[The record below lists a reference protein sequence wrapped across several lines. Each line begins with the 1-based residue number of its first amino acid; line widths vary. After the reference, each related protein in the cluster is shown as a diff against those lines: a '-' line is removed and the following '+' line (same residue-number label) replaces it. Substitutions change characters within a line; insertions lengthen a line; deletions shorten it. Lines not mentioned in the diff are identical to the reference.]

1 MFQTPSWCPGVTY
14 IRKADVIV
22 ASVQTAATCRLPSQC
37 RSLPSASG
45 IHPVRQC
52 AIPTRSRKGIGGC
65 IVSSWR
71 IGRAMTVR
79 LGQKASAF
87 WGAPPPSCAQVSGS
101 VPFGWCLGHG
111 IYFSHSDN
119 GAMAE
124 IILVPL
130 LVCFRLLGR
139 SRPTRSVGRAW
150 CRRTA
155 VCPLD
160 GHRIEKEGDSVATS
174 LQFVLLSCLCHLDR

>member
-1 MFQTPSWCPGVTY
+1 
-14 IRKADVIV
+14 
-22 ASVQTAATCRLPSQC
+22 
-37 RSLPSASG
+37 
-45 IHPVRQC
+45 
-52 AIPTRSRKGIGGC
+52 
-65 IVSSWR
+65 
-71 IGRAMTVR
+71 MTVR

-111 IYFSHSDN
+111 VYFSHSDI

-130 LVCFRLLGR
+130 LMCFRLLGR
-139 SRPTRSVGRAW
+139 SRPTQSVGRAW

-174 LQFVLLSCLCHLDR
+174 LYFCLSLLSDSNNPSPRLSGYHGTSYPSSRRVPGIVVQNQDDVGVPNTSNLRP

>member
-1 MFQTPSWCPGVTY
+1 MSKPSV
-14 IRKADVIV
+14 
-22 ASVQTAATCRLPSQC
+22 RLRHPS
-37 RSLPSASG
+37 RPSMR
-45 IHPVRQC
+45 HPDTITQGKR
-52 AIPTRSRKGIGGC
+52 GC

-79 LGQKASAF
+79 PGQKASAF
-87 WGAPPPSCAQVSGS
+87 RGAPPPSCAQVSGS
-101 VPFGWCLGHG
+101 VPFGWCLGHEV
-111 IYFSHSDN
+111 YFSHSDI

-124 IILVPL
+124 IIPVPL
-130 LVCFRLLGR
+130 LMCFSLLGR